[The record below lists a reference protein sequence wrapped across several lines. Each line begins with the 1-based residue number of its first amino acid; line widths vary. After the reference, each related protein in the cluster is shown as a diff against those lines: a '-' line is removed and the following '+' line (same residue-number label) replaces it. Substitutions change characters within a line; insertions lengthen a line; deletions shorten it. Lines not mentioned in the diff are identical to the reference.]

1 MMQAAGLRF
10 AKSAAVLV
18 LVVSS
23 AGCFASTAQLD
34 EVRDD
39 VSTARAESAT
49 ADSVRAVQLV
59 QILST
64 LRNVED
70 SIAALSQRMTRLRA
84 ETQADIRGM
93 RQTVSQIAEVSG
105 QSEARLKELRS
116 QIDSRIKQVPP
127 ATPPAS
133 PPASPP
139 ADTLTPAPQAT
150 AAPPSA
156 PAEEGPDAEELYRIG
171 RDQLTRGGNSAARAA
186 LSDLLKKFPD
196 SELAPDAQFLMGEA
210 YAAERNVAAADS
222 AYSIVVTKYP
232 DSPRA
237 PTALYKRGVLA
248 QGARR
253 TTTAK
258 RLYNEL
264 IQKYPSSDE
273 AELARERLR
282 VIG

>member
-1 MMQAAGLRF
+1 MQAAGLRF
-10 AKSAAVLV
+10 AKSAAAVV

-64 LRNVED
+64 LRDLED
-70 SIAALSQRMTRLRA
+70 SIGALNQRMTRLRA

-127 ATPPAS
+127 APAPAS
-133 PPASPP
+133 PSADTLAPAPQTTTAPQTASPP
-139 ADTLTPAPQAT
+139 
-150 AAPPSA
+150 

-186 LSDLLKKFPD
+186 LADLLKRFPD

-210 YAAERNVAAADS
+210 YSAERNVAAADS

-258 RLYNEL
+258 RLSNEL

-282 VIG
+282 VMG

>member
-1 MMQAAGLRF
+1 MQAAGLRF
-10 AKSAAVLV
+10 AKSAAVMV

-64 LRNVED
+64 LRDLED
-70 SIAALSQRMTRLRA
+70 SIGALNQRMTRLRA

-116 QIDSRIKQVPP
+116 QIDSRIKQVPSSP
-127 ATPPAS
+127 A
-133 PPASPP
+133 PASPP
-139 ADTLTPAPQAT
+139 ADTLAPAPQTTT
-150 AAPPSA
+150 APQTASPP
-156 PAEEGPDAEELYRIG
+156 PAEAGPDAEELYRIG

-186 LSDLLKKFPD
+186 LADLLKRFPD

-210 YAAERNVAAADS
+210 YSAERNVEAADS

-282 VIG
+282 VMG

>member
-18 LVVSS
+18 LVLSS

-64 LRNVED
+64 LRDLED
-70 SIAALSQRMTRLRA
+70 SIGALNQRMTRLRA

-127 ATPPAS
+127 SPA
-133 PPASPP
+133 PASPP
-139 ADTLTPAPQAT
+139 ADTLAPAPQTT
-150 AAPPSA
+150 APQTASPP
-156 PAEEGPDAEELYRIG
+156 PAETGPDAEELYRIG

-186 LSDLLKKFPD
+186 LADLLKRFPD

-210 YAAERNVAAADS
+210 YSAERNVAAADS

-282 VIG
+282 VMG

>member
-1 MMQAAGLRF
+1 MQAAGLRF
-10 AKSAAVLV
+10 AKSAAVTV
-18 LVVSS
+18 LVVAS

-64 LRNVED
+64 LRDLED
-70 SIAALSQRMTRLRA
+70 SIGALNQRMTRLRA
-84 ETQADIRGM
+84 ETQADVRGM

-127 ATPPAS
+127 ATA
-133 PPASPP
+133 PASPP
-139 ADTLTPAPQAT
+139 ADTLVPEPQTTTAPQT
-150 AAPPSA
+150 ASPP

-171 RDQLTRGGNSAARAA
+171 RDQLTRGGNTAARAA
-186 LSDLLKKFPD
+186 LSDLLKRFPD

-210 YAAERNVAAADS
+210 FSAERKVAAADS

-248 QGARR
+248 QSARR

-282 VIG
+282 VMG